1 MNFLDL
7 EKALIQPTMEVVAEL
22 SIYRKR
28 HKYYKSGC
36 VYTLYKKNTRELR
49 IGFLRRSNE
58 LESLTKNSDWII
70 VGSRYGSSREERLI
84 RETLEELGCFTK
96 YPSNNYDC
104 STRLIKHLT
113 TLGWP
118 IDKFLEFRS
127 IG

>member
-1 MNFLDL
+1 MNNS
-7 EKALIQPTMEVVAEL
+7 EL
-22 SIYRKR
+22 SPITIFGYDRPN
-28 HKYYKSGC
+28 H
-36 VYTLYKKNTRELR
+36 LNNL
-49 IGFLRRSNE
+49 
-58 LESLTKNSDWII
+58 LESLTKNSEWII

-104 STRLIKHLT
+104 SKRLIKHLT